1 MIFKKKPVVDYIF
14 SCGRAFL
21 MVNGDA
27 IVMEGDP
34 LRDPD
39 LAIIGEELIRE
50 KWKNEPVIIQSY
62 RLDEGSLKVWT
73 EDLIKHVVK
82 KANGGKLPE

>member
-1 MIFKKKPVVDYIF
+1 MRKAKLDYIF

-21 MVNGDA
+21 MADGFA

-39 LAIIGEELIRE
+39 LAEIGEKMVRE
-50 KWKNEPVIIQSY
+50 KWKDEPIVLKSF
-62 RLDEGSLKVWT
+62 RLDEGGLKFWT
-73 EDLIKHVVK
+73 EDLIKYVAK
-82 KANGGKLPE
+82 EK